1 MKFISIK
8 HLVIGLCMLAAAGM
22 ALALKP
28 TIKMADSGP
37 KIDLETLIPK
47 TFGDW
52 KMDSTITP
60 LVANPEQVALIKK
73 IYSQT
78 LSRTYVNAAG
88 ERVMLSIAYGGDQSD
103 GMAVHKP
110 EACYPAQGFQILK
123 NPTISTFATEEG
135 SIPVNRLVATLGQRI
150 EPITYWT
157 TVGDK
162 VAVSS
167 GLKWKLQQV
176 KYGLT
181 GKIPDGLLFRV
192 SSIQADETTAY
203 QTQDAFTHDL
213 LKAMSPSGRKRI
225 IGNPNPS
232 S

>member
-1 MKFISIK
+1 MKLISFK
-8 HLVIGLCMLAAAGM
+8 HLIIGLCMFAAAGM

-28 TIKMADSGP
+28 TTKVADSGS

-52 KMDSTITP
+52 KMDATITP
-60 LVANPEQVALIKK
+60 LIANPEQEALINK

-78 LSRTYVNAAG
+78 LTRTYVNAAG

-103 GMAVHKP
+103 NMAVHKP

-123 NPTISTFATEEG
+123 NPTISSFATEEG
-135 SIPVNRLVATLGQRI
+135 SIPVKRLVATMGQRI

-162 VAVSS
+162 VAVS

-176 KYGLT
+176 KYGLA
-181 GKIPDGLLFRV
+181 GKIPDGLLFRI
-192 SSIQADETTAY
+192 SSIQADETKAY
-203 QTQDAFTHDL
+203 QTQDAFTRDL
-213 LKAMSPSGRKRI
+213 LKAMSPSGRERI
-225 IGNPNPS
+225 IGNPNPAS
-232 S
+232 